1 MRTSGENDFL
11 IPSANPPDKRSQR
24 PTWPGFLFTLLLAVG
39 VFGVST
45 GAARFFFPRG
55 LAGRQG
61 ARKEAASNFFSRE
74 DDGGYKTWECAASIT
89 GDPVMNGADT
99 VSYFSLTEGEA
110 AKYGT
115 GEYKVSYNGYTFWFV
130 SGENKA
136 LFEVDPSRY
145 IPMWGGFCA
154 YGIAEE
160 DWWTSANLGP
170 DTDPNS
176 WTILG
181 GKLYFF
187 RSEYPKSLFMENI
200 ALNLRLGED
209 NWSKWWGS
217 QVPAGGGEGSPLN
230 TACFCSVETCFDF

>member
-61 ARKEAASNFFSRE
+61 TGKEQASNFFSRE
-74 DDGGYKTWECAASIT
+74 DDGGYKTWECAASVT

-99 VSYFSLTEGEA
+99 VSYFSLPEGEA
-110 AKYGT
+110 ALFGT
-115 GEYKVSYNGYTFWFV
+115 EEYKVIYNGYTFWFV

-136 LFEVDPSRY
+136 LFEVRQRGRGWHRFFFQPCGTLRMFTYTAGRTLMSRY
-145 IPMWGGFCA
+145 
-154 YGIAEE
+154 
-160 DWWTSANLGP
+160 S
-170 DTDPNS
+170 
-176 WTILG
+176 
-181 GKLYFF
+181 
-187 RSEYPKSLFMENI
+187 
-200 ALNLRLGED
+200 
-209 NWSKWWGS
+209 
-217 QVPAGGGEGSPLN
+217 
-230 TACFCSVETCFDF
+230 